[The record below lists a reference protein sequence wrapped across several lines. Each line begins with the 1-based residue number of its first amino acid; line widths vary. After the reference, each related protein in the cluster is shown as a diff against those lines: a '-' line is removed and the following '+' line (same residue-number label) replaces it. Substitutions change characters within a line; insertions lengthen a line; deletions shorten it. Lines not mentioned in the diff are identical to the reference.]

1 MSFVG
6 PRPIEKKLFDLCIQE
21 KPIYYLRNIVK
32 PGLVGWAQL
41 NYPYAASLEDEL
53 KKFEYDLYYLR
64 NRSFWFDIA
73 IIARTIK
80 ILLSF

>member
-1 MSFVG
+1 M
-6 PRPIEKKLFDLCIQE
+6 CIHE

-41 NYPYAASLEDEL
+41 NYSYAASLEDEL